1 MRKGGGSKTGNPGLR
16 HDLYLASPLLAC
28 LHNPNANRLRF
39 YQTQCLYDVGVVLL
53 FHESLHLLKRQ
64 RPCDFVFTFE
74 LAVDHYHIIIMSE
87 IDFTGIFEEGN
98 MNLAVEHSDVK
109 HILRCEA
116 HIMSHTYIVYTYTV

>member
-53 FHESLHLLKRQ
+53 FHALHLLKRQ
-64 RPCDFVFTFE
+64 RPCDFVFTFGLAADHYYIIIVMPE
-74 LAVDHYHIIIMSE
+74 IDFTDIFGDDSLDLAVDH
-87 IDFTGIFEEGN
+87 
-98 MNLAVEHSDVK
+98 LDVK
-109 HILRCEA
+109 HIIRCEA
-116 HIMSHTYIVYTYTV
+116 SHAYIVYTYVTYIY